1 MFRADSTVLLD
12 WLFKFIHHFFTG
24 WWFQPSE
31 KWWSSSVGI
40 NDSPTKRRKM
50 FQTTNQC
57 IYIYVY
63 IYLYKYKYIIIPP
76 LNPILTICN
85 HINHST
91 SSWRP
96 TSPAQRLWPHWRLPV
111 APSWDFR
118 RFPRRPWAEAT
129 GISDGAE
136 FGIPKLMIEWW
147 MGKLVYKAGKVSWA
161 SFWGIHRMGWMGY
174 IT

>member
-1 MFRADSTVLLD
+1 VHGWLVHAPKNHRIWLVVSTLWKMMELVSWD
-12 WLFKFIHHFFTG
+12 YMIPQQKG
-24 WWFQPSE
+24 E
-31 KWWSSSVGI
+31 KCYKPPTSV
-40 NDSPTKRRKM
+40 
-50 FQTTNQC
+50 
-57 IYIYVY
+57 YIYVY